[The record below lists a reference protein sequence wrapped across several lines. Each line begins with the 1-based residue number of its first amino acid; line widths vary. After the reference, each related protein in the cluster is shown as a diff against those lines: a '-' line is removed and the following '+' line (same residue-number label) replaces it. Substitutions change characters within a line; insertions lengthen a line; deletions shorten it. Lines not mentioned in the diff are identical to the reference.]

1 MTKQKI
7 MTQLIP
13 LFLFQLLKGKF
24 YRCFNHNKTNSIL
37 GLDELRCCEL
47 VLRSTEVQ
55 QVHLDTFP
63 HKMRWSCLNCLCV
76 NQADS
81 VTCKSVLCP
90 KEAAVSNIEV
100 GSKSKTIRAR
110 ATFWFVTLSIYCVS
124 DDISLAHDMDVII
137 LIRIWK
143 NRLMLQIL
151 TQITMAF
158 RQTISNHLSPSPPL
172 PFHLLLR

>member
-1 MTKQKI
+1 

-37 GLDELRCCEL
+37 GLNELRCCEL

-110 ATFWFVTLSIYCVS
+110 FDILEEQMNMCPVSMGSPEERDIISASDLVRLLFAPHGVETVSYTHLTLPTT
-124 DDISLAHDMDVII
+124 
-137 LIRIWK
+137 
-143 NRLMLQIL
+143 LQV
-151 TQITMAF
+151 
-158 RQTISNHLSPSPPL
+158 
-172 PFHLLLR
+172 